1 MNSRDRKNRQQ
12 LRHLRRQVRQ
22 TGQQLLDAR
31 SGQQALLEHLPVHII
46 QKDLEGRFTFAS
58 SSFCQLIGKAREQ
71 ILGKTDFELFPR
83 ESAQKFV
90 ADDQRVIR
98 EGTVFDD
105 IEKTEFADGTI
116 TFMQVRKA
124 PLRDRKGTVI
134 GVQVMF
140 WDVTK
145 EHVSRQQLQHIESLA
160 HALITAAL
168 DAVLLVDPEG
178 RVVDVN
184 PAAERILGYSR
195 DQVAGHPPLSLILQT
210 ALTEV
215 GQRSLEPDDS
225 LQMFDRKASISR
237 IMQAATGT
245 RIEAKA
251 RHKDLHWF
259 DAEISAHPLSIQGAN
274 QGWAL
279 FIRDITN
286 RKHREMEL
294 RRAKD
299 EAEMASAAKSEF
311 VANVSHELRTP
322 LTGIIGLHELLQLTD
337 IDARQQN
344 YLQLA
349 QTSANNLLRL
359 IDDLLDFSKIEAGKL
374 QLENLP
380 FTLLECVEDVANAM
394 AGRAQLRGLEL
405 TLDLDG
411 NLPTRLIG
419 DAYRIRQILLN
430 LVGNAI
436 KFTERGDICIRVRQ
450 VSSSTANSSG
460 DSTQDAFDS
469 QRESRV
475 RLRFEVHD
483 SGIGIEENQR
493 ELIFEAF
500 RQADTSMTR
509 RYGGTGL
516 GLAICR
522 DLVEKMRG
530 VIAVT
535 DSQVLEGTVNNGSC
549 FYFEIPLPVES
560 FQVPAPAT
568 ITRQDIVIVA
578 PAGLWRTLLEQRLQK
593 MGLKITVLTLEQ
605 LQQRQPTRL
614 FTAGNHTV
622 VMLDVRELA
631 AWVSSSPPV
640 VVRWILITPLAQ
652 SQQVSVPKWLS
663 HADVQ
668 WLNRPIREADLLAA
682 IATST
687 IASAS
692 VPQVDRQPSSN
703 RTANVLLVE
712 DSPVNQIVL
721 RDMLEQLGHK
731 VTLAS
736 DGKQAVE
743 LCNERPFD
751 LVLMDVQMP
760 ELDGLQATKLI
771 RQSHV
776 GKQQLIFALTAHASS
791 EDRQLC
797 EAAGMNGF
805 LVKPITME
813 LLSSAL
819 RTALELD
826 VQSVENSFVSTG
838 EVAKATASASKLAQV
853 APLLLSQALQETP
866 DRTALAARFN
876 NNQRLLQDVL
886 RLMIQEAPKLARAF
900 ATATNQAKLPEAR
913 RAIHTLKS
921 NCRQLGLSQIAEYA
935 ESIEQLARAGDLE
948 STALHVTNIQQIAG
962 AVADW
967 AQSLLD

>member
-1 MNSRDRKNRQQ
+1 MNSRDKKSLRQLRQMRRHVRHVNQQ
-12 LRHLRRQVRQ
+12 LQ
-22 TGQQLLDAR
+22 DSR
-31 SGQQALLEHLPVHII
+31 SDKQALLEHLPVHII
-46 QKDLEGRFTFAS
+46 QKDLDGRFTFAS
-58 SSFCQLIGKAREQ
+58 ASFCKLIGKTREQ
-71 ILGKTDFELFPR
+71 ILGKNDFELFPQD
-83 ESAQKFV
+83 SAQKFV
-90 ADDQRVIR
+90 ADDKRVLR

-105 IEKTEFADGTI
+105 IEQTEFADGTI

-124 PLRDRKGTVI
+124 PLRDRGGLIV

-195 DQVAGHPPLSLILQT
+195 DQVAGHPPLDYILQT
-210 ALTEV
+210 ALTEA
-215 GQRSLEPDDS
+215 GQRSAEPDDS
-225 LQMFDRKASISR
+225 LQLFDRKASISR
-237 IMQAATGT
+237 IMKAATGT

-286 RKHREMEL
+286 RKLRESEL

-322 LTGIIGLHELLQLTD
+322 LTGIIGLHELLQLSD
-337 IDARQQN
+337 INARQQN

-349 QTSANNLLRL
+349 QTSATNLLRL

-374 QLENLP
+374 QLEMAP
-380 FTLLECVEDVANAM
+380 FSLLDCVEDVANAM

-405 TLDLDG
+405 TLDMEA
-411 NLPTRLIG
+411 NLPSRLVG

-450 VSSSTANSSG
+450 VSNRHPGTGNYPTTELTTTGETTA
-460 DSTQDAFDS
+460 
-469 QRESRV
+469 

-483 SGIGIEENQR
+483 CGIGVAENQR

-522 DLVEKMRG
+522 DLVEKMQG
-530 VIAVT
+530 FIAVT
-535 DSQVLEGTVNNGSC
+535 DSQIYEGTVNKGSC
-549 FYFEIPLPVES
+549 FYFEVPLIVECFQAAIPPS
-560 FQVPAPAT
+560 IA
-568 ITRQDIVIVA
+568 RQDIVIVA
-578 PAGLWRTLLEQRLQK
+578 PAGLWRTLLERNLEK
-593 MGLKITVLTLEQ
+593 LGLKITVLTLDQ

-614 FTAGNHTV
+614 FTAGNHTI
-622 VMLDVRELA
+622 VMLDVRELS
-631 AWVSSSPPV
+631 AWISPSPPV
-640 VVRWILITPLAQ
+640 VVRWVLITPLAQ

-663 HADVQ
+663 HADVV
-668 WLNRPIREADLLAA
+668 WLNRPVRQADLLAA
-682 IATST
+682 ITTGNST
-687 IASAS
+687 
-692 VPQVDRQPSSN
+692 PSSQEKERSTN
-703 RTANVLLVE
+703 NSRSAHVLLVE

-721 RDMLEQLGHK
+721 RDMLEQLGQK

-743 LCNERPFD
+743 LCSERQFD

-771 RQSHV
+771 RQSDH
-776 GKQQLIFALTAHASS
+776 GRTQLIFALTAHASS

-797 EAAGMNGF
+797 ESAGMNGF

-813 LLSSAL
+813 LLNGAL
-819 RTALELD
+819 RTAMEFD
-826 VQSVENSFVSTG
+826 SQSSPNRFVSAG
-838 EVAKATASASKLAQV
+838 EVAKAKSVTERLEVPILQ
-853 APLLLSQALQETP
+853 LDQAFKDSP
-866 DRTALAARFN
+866 DATALAARFN
-876 NNQRLLQDVL
+876 NNKRLLQDVL
-886 RLMIQEAPKLARAF
+886 RLMAQEAPKLSRAF
-900 ATATNQAKLPEAR
+900 ATATASGKLPEAR

-921 NCRQLGLSQIAEYA
+921 NCRQLGLISIAEYA
-935 ESIEQLARAGDLE
+935 ELIEQLARDGALQA
-948 STALHVTNIQQIAG
+948 TAEHANNVQQIAG
-962 AVADW
+962 AIADW
-967 AQSLLD
+967 TEGLLNQL